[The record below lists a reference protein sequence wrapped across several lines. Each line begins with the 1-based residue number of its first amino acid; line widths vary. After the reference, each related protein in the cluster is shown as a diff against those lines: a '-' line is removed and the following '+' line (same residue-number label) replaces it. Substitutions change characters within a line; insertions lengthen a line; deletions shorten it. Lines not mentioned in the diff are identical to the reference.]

1 MHSLKI
7 IKASLILFLLFIN
20 TIYAESKIEHK
31 IAVIVNEELITSYD
45 IIQRM
50 KLSAI
55 LQGININESNNQLL
69 INNTVDELIHEKL
82 KKEKIKE
89 YEITFTEKEY
99 LEFETNFL
107 LRLNLDK
114 TSLKNLLI
122 SNNINFVELENL
134 LANELSWNNLINALY
149 VRLTSVSDMEVDEI
163 ISKNP
168 NISIEQAKNL
178 VIQRQLDL
186 KSSKLMRDMI
196 NEATIDY
203 K

>member
-55 LQGININESNNQLL
+55 LQGININENNNQLL

>member
-1 MHSLKI
+1 MHSLKT

-20 TIYAESKIEHK
+20 AIYAESKIEHK

-55 LQGININESNNQLL
+55 LQGININENNNQLL

-107 LRLNLDK
+107 LRLNFDK

-122 SNNINFVELENL
+122 TNNINFMELENL

>member
-20 TIYAESKIEHK
+20 AIYAESKIEHK

-55 LQGININESNNQLL
+55 LQGININENNNQLL

-168 NISIEQAKNL
+168 NISIEQAKSL

>member
-55 LQGININESNNQLL
+55 LQGININENNNQLL

-107 LRLNLDK
+107 LRLNFDK

>member
-55 LQGININESNNQLL
+55 LQGININENNNQLL

-168 NISIEQAKNL
+168 NISIAS
-178 VIQRQLDL
+178 VI
-186 KSSKLMRDMI
+186 
-196 NEATIDY
+196 TIT
-203 K
+203 